1 MNEKNPE
8 MQFFSSVRRS
18 IKISYFVAS
27 IIPLSIL
34 VYLSQKY
41 VYPYLIETGGAV
53 FMSIG
58 IILFLSVVVSLLGF
72 VMIVKTTNKTL
83 SSIQDSYT
91 KLDSLLEVSKHFRD
105 TLYVD
110 VLLESIVQSA
120 TELIDADAGSL
131 LLVDDEG
138 TLWFKVVQGESG
150 MKLKDKSVKSG
161 EGITGWVFESGS
173 SAIINDVEKD
183 ERFSSHLDKDT
194 GFKTESILCVPLI
207 YGKETIGVLEV
218 LNKRSGNFTESE
230 EKLLFSLAD
239 QAAISIAQSR
249 SRESEHSDI
258 VQMTEIL
265 VNAMDNHIPI
275 KKGHTKRV
283 AMHAVAIGRKI
294 GLEDDE
300 LKKLHIASVLHDIGL
315 LRFEYFEQM
324 EGKSLEQHP
333 TIGYEMV
340 RPISSWKD
348 IAQII
353 LFHHE
358 RPDGNGYPAGKK
370 GEEIPRLSRIISVAD
385 AYDVMISESSYK
397 ETISEREALEELE
410 KHAGTQFDPD
420 IVKAF
425 KEVLSGSE

>member
-1 MNEKNPE
+1 MSNKNPE
-8 MQFFSSVRRS
+8 MQFVNSVRRS

-34 VYLSQKY
+34 VYLSQRY
-41 VYPYLIETGGAV
+41 IYPYLQETGGAV
-53 FMSIG
+53 FLSIG
-58 IILFLSVVVSLLGF
+58 IILCLSVVVSLLGF
-72 VMIVKTTNKTL
+72 VLIVKTTNKTL

-91 KLDSLLEVSKHFRD
+91 KLNSLLEVTKHFRD
-105 TLYVD
+105 TMYID

-120 TELIDADAGSL
+120 IELIDAEAGSL

-138 TLWFKVVQGESG
+138 MLWFKVVQGEAG

-161 EGITGWVFESGS
+161 EGITGWVFENSKP
-173 SAIINDVEKD
+173 AMINDVETD
-183 ERFSSHLDKDT
+183 ERFSSKLDNDT
-194 GFKTESILCVPLI
+194 GFKTESILCAPLI
-207 YGKETIGVLEV
+207 YGKESIGVLEV
-218 LNKRSGNFTESE
+218 LNKRTGNFTESE

-239 QAAISIAQSR
+239 QAAISISQSR

-283 AMHAVAIGRKI
+283 AMHAVAIGRQI

-300 LKKLHIASVLHDIGL
+300 LKKLHFASVLHDIGL

-324 EGKSLEQHP
+324 EGANLEQHP

-358 RPDGNGYPAGKK
+358 RPDGSGYPAGKK
-370 GEEIPRLSRIISVAD
+370 GQEIPLLSRIIAVAD
-385 AYDVMISESSYK
+385 AYDVMISESSYE
-397 ETISEREALEELE
+397 ETKSEREALEELE
-410 KHAGTQFDPD
+410 KNSGTQFDAD

-425 KEVLSGSE
+425 RQILSTNE